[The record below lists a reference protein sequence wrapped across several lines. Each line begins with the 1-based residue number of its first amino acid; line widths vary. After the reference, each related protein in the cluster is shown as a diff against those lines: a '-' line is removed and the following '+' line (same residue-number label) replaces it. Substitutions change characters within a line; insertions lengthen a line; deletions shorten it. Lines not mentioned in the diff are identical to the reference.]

1 MMYDVEMTHVEAP
14 SDGCLFRSLFSPN
27 IDGFIFKGLF
37 GDFDDLDVL
46 MKCPNISVCSK
57 RKLNLFDLSCN

>member
-1 MMYDVEMTHVEAP
+1 MYMYDVEMTHVEAP

-46 MKCPNISVCSK
+46 MK
-57 RKLNLFDLSCN
+57 